1 MELIFETKTADY
13 LREVFSS
20 VIAQEESGESIVP
33 DSHPDV
39 GQILQTFGT
48 VVLRGKECRNGSIH
62 LSGGVQAGV
71 VYEPE
76 DHSAPR
82 SLQAY
87 LPFSVRMEHPAITES
102 TEVHAVCRI
111 RHIDAKVIH
120 SRKILV
126 RVSLCGGVTGYEP
139 AQQTFSLSP
148 AEPVDLQLRS
158 AVYPIVRPVE
168 FAQRQFPM
176 AEEIELPEGQAPMKE
191 LCRSQVDLELTESRL
206 LGSKAIFK
214 GNALVRLLYLTED
227 EELATWSCQLP
238 FSQYV
243 ELQREYEEQEVQV
256 DLALAELH
264 MEDTSGQGRRLLAD
278 LQILAQCTV
287 VGQEQLEVLED
298 GYSLHHTFTPNWQQV
313 EAAGRLDRQTMQ
325 ETVRTPVEVPVKSVI
340 DTQVCL
346 SDPTVTWED
355 GQLVVTLPAVANI
368 LYCDPEEEIRGT
380 TARMEISCRTAGAE
394 QCQWHPMARL
404 VGEAFAVPAG
414 EGLEVRCTVEFTV
427 DTVARQT
434 YQTLLGGQ
442 LSDERL
448 NTADRPSVILRPMGT
463 GESLWSLAK
472 ACCSTPEAIREAN
485 DLTDGETVQGML
497 LIPVMK

>member
-1 MELIFETKTADY
+1 MELTFETRTADY
-13 LREVFSS
+13 LREVFSAA
-20 VIAQEESGESIVP
+20 IAQEESAESIVP

-48 VVLRGKECRNGSIH
+48 VMVRNKECRSGSIH
-62 LSGGVQAGV
+62 LSGAVQAGV

-82 SLQAY
+82 ALQVQV
-87 LPFSVRMEHPAITES
+87 PFSVRLDHPAISEATEAHV
-102 TEVHAVCRI
+102 ECRI

-126 RVSLCGGVTGYEP
+126 RVSLCGGVTGYES
-139 AQQTFSLSP
+139 AQQSFSLSP
-148 AEPVDLQLRS
+148 EGPNDLQLRS
-158 AVYPIVRPVE
+158 TVYPIVRPVE
-168 FAQRQFPM
+168 YAQRQFPM
-176 AEEIELPEGQAPMKE
+176 AEEIELPEGQSPMKE

-214 GNALVRLLYLTED
+214 GNALVRLLYLTEE

-243 ELQREYEEQEVQV
+243 ELQREYEDQEVQV
-256 DLALAELH
+256 DLALADLH
-264 MEDTSGQGRRLLAD
+264 LEDSSGQGRRLMAN

-287 VGQEQLEVLED
+287 VGQEQLEILED
-298 GYSLHHTFTPNWQQV
+298 GYSLHHSFTPNWQQV
-313 EAAGRLDRQTMQ
+313 EAAGRLDRQSLQ
-325 ETVRTPVEVPVKSVI
+325 ETVRTQVDVPVKSVI

-346 SDPTVTWED
+346 GDPTASWED
-355 GQLVVTLPAVANI
+355 GQIVVTLPAVANI
-368 LYCDPEEEIRGT
+368 LYCDPDEEIRGT
-380 TARMEISCRTAGAE
+380 TARMEICCRTAGAE
-394 QCQWHPMARL
+394 DCQCRPTARL
-404 VGEAFAVPAG
+404 AGEAFAVPAG
-414 EGLEVRCTVEFTV
+414 EGMEVRCTVMFTV
-427 DTVARQT
+427 DAVARQT

-448 NTADRPSVILRPMGT
+448 NTSDRPSVILRSVGA
-463 GESLWSLAK
+463 GENLWSLAK
-472 ACCSTPEAIREAN
+472 SCCSTPEAIREAN
-485 DLTDGETVQGML
+485 GLSEGDTVQGML